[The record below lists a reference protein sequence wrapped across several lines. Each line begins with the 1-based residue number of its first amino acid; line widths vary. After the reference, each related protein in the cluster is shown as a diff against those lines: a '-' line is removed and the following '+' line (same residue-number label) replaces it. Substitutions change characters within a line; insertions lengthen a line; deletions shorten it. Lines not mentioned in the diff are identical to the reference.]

1 MLEMPTNVLDVTAT
15 NANNLETTEAVLSLL
30 EQTLVP
36 EFADW
41 CEIHFVYQHR
51 LELVALAHRDPVLAH
66 NVFKLSQA
74 LSNNSS
80 AMMGAAAVLRTGTE
94 EFLPMVPEPL
104 LAALAGS
111 PEQLEVY
118 QQLGYAS
125 SIRLPFRHESETFG
139 VISLVHEPGRTFQP
153 TDLPALRNF
162 ISKVATTLN
171 RLRNQDQKRQK
182 IDAAE
187 RWKRIS
193 QRYQQLI
200 SSVPVSMQILG
211 RDGVTIEVNQA
222 WTDLWGYTLE
232 EFLSQGVTLWTD
244 PQLTET
250 GVLECFERAFA
261 GETVLGPP
269 TFWDGRRVGHG
280 QPRWIRSRI
289 APIKDEHNQINEILI
304 VHLELSSSEKDEA
317 IKRLLSLGL
326 QIPDQSN
333 PNEIMLSS
341 RERETL
347 NLIAQGCSN
356 KQIARVLGISES
368 TAKFHVTS
376 LFNKL
381 GVNSRAPVVTVEVQH
396 KLL

>member
-1 MLEMPTNVLDVTAT
+1 MQLEVLHTAAT
-15 NANNLETTEAVLSLL
+15 NAKTLETTEALLSLL

-51 LELVALAHRDPVLAH
+51 LELVALAHRDPLLAQD
-66 NVFKLSQA
+66 VFKLSQA
-74 LSNNSS
+74 LPNNAA
-80 AMMGAAAVLRTGTE
+80 AMTGAAAVLRTGTE
-94 EFLPMVPEPL
+94 EYLPLVPETL

-125 SIRLPFRHESETFG
+125 SFRLPFQNDSETFG
-139 VISLVHEPGRTFQP
+139 VISLVRDIGRIFQP
-153 TDLPALRNF
+153 TDLPALREFVSRIAIILNQLRVQEQ
-162 ISKVATTLN
+162 IRQRTEAT
-171 RLRNQDQKRQK
+171 
-182 IDAAE
+182 E
-187 RWKRIS
+187 RWKRSS
-193 QRYQQLI
+193 QRYQNLI
-200 SSVPVSMQILG
+200 GSVPVSMQILG

-269 TFWDGRRVGHG
+269 TFWDGRRVGQG
-280 QPRWIRSRI
+280 QARWIRSRI

-326 QIPDQSN
+326 QLPDQSN
-333 PNEIMLSS
+333 PNEIALSP

-347 NLIAQGCSN
+347 NLIAQGNSN
-356 KQIARVLGISES
+356 KQIARALGISES

-376 LFNKL
+376 LFNKF
-381 GVNSRAPVVTVEVQH
+381 GVNSRAQVVTVAVQH

>member
-1 MLEMPTNVLDVTAT
+1 MQSTVLRTAAT
-15 NANNLETTEAVLSLL
+15 NAKTLENTGAVLSVL

-41 CEIHFVYQHR
+41 CEIHFVYQNR
-51 LELVALAHRDPVLAH
+51 LELVALAHRDPVLAQH
-66 NVFKLSQA
+66 VFKLSQA
-74 LSNNSS
+74 LSSKS
-80 AMMGAAAVLRTGTE
+80 DAMMGAAAVLRTGTE
-94 EFLPMVPEPL
+94 EYLPVVPETL

-125 SIRLPFRHESETFG
+125 SFRLPFQNETETFG
-139 VISLVHEPGRTFQP
+139 VISLVRESGRVFQP
-153 TDLPALRNF
+153 SDLPALREF
-162 ISKVATTLN
+162 VSRIATILN
-171 RLRNQDQKRQK
+171 RLRNQEQFGHKTE
-182 IDAAE
+182 AAK
-187 RWKRIS
+187 RWKRSS
-193 QRYQQLI
+193 QRYQNLI
-200 SSVPVSMQILG
+200 GSIPVSMQILN

-232 EFLSQGVTLWTD
+232 EFVKQGVTLWTD

-261 GETVLGPP
+261 GEIVLGPP
-269 TFWDGRRVGHG
+269 TFWDGRRVGQG

-326 QIPDQSN
+326 QLPDQNN
-333 PNEIMLSS
+333 PNEITLSS

-347 NLIAQGCSN
+347 NLIAQGNSN
-356 KQIARVLGISES
+356 KQIARALGISES

-381 GVNSRAPVVTVEVQH
+381 GVNSRAQVVTVAVQH